1 MQLHQ
6 LEQFCAV
13 ARTEHM
19 SQAAEA
25 LHISQPSLSLN
36 IIRLEEELGVKLFDR
51 VGRNIKLNKYGHALL
66 FHVEQALDSLETA
79 KQAVLRIDHQGDNRI
94 RLADAILNSTHVIV
108 SAYME
113 EHPEAEIMH
122 QPAPIPAIIELL
134 RNGSVDL
141 AIAALGSECD
151 FGFDICWLPVRRTRL
166 MMMVPENHPFA
177 ARESISLHELDGE
190 PLVGA
195 IQHFDSRD
203 CFDHYCEQA
212 GFAPN
217 YVHTSLKPFLF
228 NQLTRERGYISIIS
242 EVFWGNRRANAARNS
257 GSYLDTTGI
266 VGVRI
271 EDPVCTLDYGILT
284 SKKHLLSTAAE
295 DFRTYV
301 QGFLNTRLEEL

>member
-51 VGRNIKLNKYGHALL
+51 VGRNIKLNKYGHAFL

-79 KQAVLRIDHQGDNRI
+79 KQAVVRIDHQGGNKI
-94 RLADAILNSTHVIV
+94 RLADAILNNTHLLV

-113 EHPEAEIMH
+113 KNPEAEIMH
-122 QPAPIPAIIELL
+122 QPAPIPAIIQLL
-134 RNGSVDL
+134 QSGDVDL

-166 MMMVPENHPFA
+166 MVMVPENHPFA
-177 ARESISLHELDGE
+177 ERGTIPLHELDGE
-190 PLVGA
+190 PLISA
-195 IQHFDSRD
+195 IPHFDSRD

-212 GFAPN
+212 GFVPN

-228 NQLTRERGYISIIS
+228 NQLTRERGYLSIIS
-242 EVFWGNRRANAARNS
+242 EVFWNS
-257 GSYLDTTGI
+257 GSVHAARDGNSFMDTTGI

-284 SKKHLLSTAAE
+284 SKKHLLSAAAE
-295 DFRTYV
+295 EFRSYI
-301 QGFLNTRLEEL
+301 QAFLNTRLEEL